1 MVALVDTTNDNLV
14 NNEKI
19 PVGCG
24 SEGSS
29 AEALCVE
36 DTLFRSQGAVTI
48 LDKVNMIHCKLCTTH
63 INNRVSTSTD
73 MFQDVH
79 NIELARDMQH
89 MRIRKKKRQTI
100 RPLPGSLFLTKSSG
114 VQRIPLKAAV
124 NGKPPARF
132 SQKQAR
138 TEQFG
143 FCCIWLN
150 TGLLSHKHIFDVFMF
165 LSFSCI
171 ALEFISMRV
180 RSPVRLQNLFASL

>member
-1 MVALVDTTNDNLV
+1 M
-14 NNEKI
+14 
-19 PVGCG
+19 
-24 SEGSS
+24 
-29 AEALCVE
+29 
-36 DTLFRSQGAVTI
+36 
-48 LDKVNMIHCKLCTTH
+48 LCTTH

-143 FCCIWLN
+143 FLLYLGKN
-150 TGLLSHKHIFDVFMF
+150 GLTVT
-165 LSFSCI
+165 
-171 ALEFISMRV
+171 
-180 RSPVRLQNLFASL
+180 